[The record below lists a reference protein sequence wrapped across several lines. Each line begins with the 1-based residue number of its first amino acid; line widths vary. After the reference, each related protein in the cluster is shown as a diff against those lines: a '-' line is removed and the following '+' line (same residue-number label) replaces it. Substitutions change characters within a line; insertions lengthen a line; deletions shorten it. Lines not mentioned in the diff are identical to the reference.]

1 MDRLKNIL
9 AAAKPLI
16 GVLHL
21 GPLPG
26 SPGFEGGLPEI
37 RSRAVGEAEVLAEA
51 GYDGLIVENYGDLP
65 FMRDRVGPETVA
77 AMTLVVQAVRDAV
90 GLPVGVNVLRNDYA
104 SALGIAA
111 ACGCEF
117 IRVNV
122 LVGTFVT
129 PEGVIEGRPG
139 EVLRMRRRV
148 APGTLIFAD
157 VGVKH
162 ARPLAG
168 TTIDEEALDVVE
180 RGGAECLIVTG
191 SRTGEAA
198 SIEDVRVVKRR
209 LAQEGAAVPVIV
221 GSGVT
226 DSNAGEMLGACDG
239 VIVGSYIRKHGRAGE
254 EIDPERARRL
264 VGIVRKLEGQ

>member
-9 AAAKPLI
+9 VATKPLI

-26 SPGFEGGLPEI
+26 SPDFAGDLPDV
-37 RSRAVGEAEVLAEA
+37 RSRAISEAEMLAEA
-51 GYDGLIVENYGDLP
+51 GYDGLIIENFGDLP

-77 AMTLVVQAVRDAV
+77 AMTLVVQAVRNAV
-90 GLPVGVNVLRNDYA
+90 SLPVGINVLRNDHA

-148 APGTLIFAD
+148 APETLIFAD
-157 VGVKH
+157 VSVKH

-168 TTIDEEALDVVE
+168 TTIDEDAVDAVE
-180 RGGAECLIVTG
+180 RGRADCLIVTG
-191 SRTGEAA
+191 PRTGEVA
-198 SIEDVRVVKRR
+198 SIEDLRAVKRR
-209 LAQEGAAVPVIV
+209 LDREGIPVPVIA

-226 DSNAGEMLGACDG
+226 DSNAEEMLSVCDG
-239 VIVGSYIRKHGRAGE
+239 IIVGSYIRKNGKAGE
-254 EIDPERARRL
+254 EIEPGRARRL
-264 VGIVRKLEGQ
+264 VGIVRKLEG